1 MIKLPVT
8 RSPREKKARDDNK
21 DKRTQRLVIENILKW
36 KEATD
41 QRSERKKPEI
51 KIEMREQEN

>member
-1 MIKLPVT
+1 MLPVT
-8 RSPREKKARDDNK
+8 QSPREKKARDNNK

-41 QRSERKKPEI
+41 QRSETKKL
-51 KIEMREQEN
+51 R

>member
-1 MIKLPVT
+1 
-8 RSPREKKARDDNK
+8 
-21 DKRTQRLVIENILKW
+21 VIENILKW